1 MIAFLQL
8 FHLLF
13 RRSMDI
19 LLLFLLSVLLM
30 FCGII
35 FDRYVFFEMLE
46 AGENNQVDEPHNN
59 GDSEVSF

>member
-1 MIAFLQL
+1 
-8 FHLLF
+8 
-13 RRSMDI
+13 MDI

>member
-13 RRSMDI
+13 GKSMDI
-19 LLLFLLSVLLM
+19 LSLFVLFVLLM

-46 AGENNQVDEPHNN
+46 AGENDQDDPQSSGN
-59 GDSEVSF
+59 SEVSF